1 MKRFTI
7 LSREVLSRGKG
18 GYYNKTEEKIFLAD
32 MTDKKITEKLEEL
45 NKNKRTNFFEISK
58 DFNLKTK
65 QGSKEFVNYYLEN
78 SKECS
83 IKKFKNEVID
93 IINNWQ

>member
-7 LSREVLSRGKG
+7 LSREVLERGKG
-18 GYYNKTEEKIFLAD
+18 GYYNKTEEKIFLTD
-32 MTDKKITEKLEEL
+32 MTDKKIEEKLEEL
-45 NKNKRTNFFEISK
+45 NKNKRINFFEISK

-78 SKECS
+78 SKDYS
-83 IKKFKNEVID
+83 IKKFKNEVVD
-93 IINNWQ
+93 IIDNWQ

>member
-1 MKRFTI
+1 
-7 LSREVLSRGKG
+7 
-18 GYYNKTEEKIFLAD
+18 
-32 MTDKKITEKLEEL
+32 MTDKKINEKLEEL

-78 SKECS
+78 SKDYS